1 MPTIIT
7 NKLKLNNAKNFID
20 SVSLDSGN
28 SLYMFLAK
36 PSIWND
42 DIVPE
47 PTDVQETN
55 SKIWDEMISLK
66 RILPSSIANVVKR
79 IDWEIGEYYDEY
91 NPEDPDLFSKNF
103 YVLNS
108 QFDVYKCIDNNFRA
122 PSTISPTGRFVNI
135 ITLADGY
142 RWKYMYSISTGE
154 QTKFLTRYWMP
165 VFKNTLVA
173 ANAKDGGIE
182 HIKIFNGGADY
193 SAFSNVN
200 IIGDGQNAI
209 IRPKINLGVIYDFV
223 YENVG
228 VNFRY
233 ANAYI
238 VDSQASGKYA
248 NIKAIINPQGGHGF
262 DPVSELNAN
271 YVMINVRTN
280 YNEGYGDFPG
290 GFTFRQ
296 LGIIKNPV
304 NRDGLVAANTTLNA
318 LTSINL
324 SNVNGTFSN
333 NEFVEGTVSLA
344 NVFLVTSNVISGN
357 GYGKYLQSFGLT
369 SNFTTFTKNER
380 IIGRTSGATATVANV
395 INSEVIPNRGDILY
409 IENRSPIT
417 RSQSQTDNLHLV
429 IEF

>member
-42 DIVPE
+42 DIVLE

-79 IDWEIGEYYDEY
+79 VDWEIGEYYDEY

-409 IENRSPIT
+409 IENRVPIT

>member
-1 MPTIIT
+1 
-7 NKLKLNNAKNFID
+7 
-20 SVSLDSGN
+20 
-28 SLYMFLAK
+28 
-36 PSIWND
+36 
-42 DIVPE
+42 
-47 PTDVQETN
+47 
-55 SKIWDEMISLK
+55 
-66 RILPSSIANVVKR
+66 
-79 IDWEIGEYYDEY
+79 
-91 NPEDPDLFSKNF
+91 
-103 YVLNS
+103 
-108 QFDVYKCIDNNFRA
+108 
-122 PSTISPTGRFVNI
+122 
-135 ITLADGY
+135 
-142 RWKYMYSISTGE
+142 
-154 QTKFLTRYWMP
+154 
-165 VFKNTLVA
+165 
-173 ANAKDGGIE
+173 
-182 HIKIFNGGADY
+182 
-193 SAFSNVN
+193 
-200 IIGDGQNAI
+200 
-209 IRPKINLGVIYDFV
+209 
-223 YENVG
+223 
-228 VNFRY
+228 
-233 ANAYI
+233 
-238 VDSQASGKYA
+238 
-248 NIKAIINPQGGHGF
+248 
-262 DPVSELNAN
+262 
-271 YVMINVRTN
+271 MINVRTN

-409 IENRSPIT
+409 IENRVPIT

>member
-42 DIVPE
+42 DIVLE

-55 SKIWDEMISLK
+55 SKIWDEMISIK

-79 IDWEIGEYYDEY
+79 VDWEIGEYYDEY

-193 SAFSNVN
+193 SAYSNVN

-409 IENRSPIT
+409 IENRVPIT

>member
-42 DIVPE
+42 DIVLE

-79 IDWEIGEYYDEY
+79 VDWEIGEYYDEY

-193 SAFSNVN
+193 SAYSNVN

>member
-42 DIVPE
+42 DIVLE

-79 IDWEIGEYYDEY
+79 VDWEIGEYYDEY

-193 SAFSNVN
+193 SAYSNVN

-409 IENRSPIT
+409 IENRVPIT